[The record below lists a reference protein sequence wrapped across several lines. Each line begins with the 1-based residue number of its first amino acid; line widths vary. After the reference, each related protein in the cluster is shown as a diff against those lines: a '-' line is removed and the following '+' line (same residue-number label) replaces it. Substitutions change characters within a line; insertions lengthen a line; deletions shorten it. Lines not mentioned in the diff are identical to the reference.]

1 MPSISRTLVPGGA
14 LGTTITKIIV
24 GMLLLL
30 LPLSP
35 CGLYSGS
42 LNSMQV
48 PTSSQR
54 REPIICKSS
63 LEGASDMVR
72 GKH

>member
-14 LGTTITKIIV
+14 LGTTVTKIIV

-30 LPLSP
+30 LPPLSP

-54 REPIICKSS
+54 REPICKSN
-63 LEGASDMVR
+63 LEGASDMIR